1 MTNKTATKK
10 DAAQTSDEAGATPPF
25 DARCVTV
32 LRGVA
37 PASWRKGIAPMV
49 WPRRELRVRKSTARG
64 GRHGNRQKTTGK
76 CQPLAAARAAGKRA
90 ARRLR
95 AVRRLHARLRREF
108 RTAQDARARP

>member
-1 MTNKTATKK
+1 MTKKTATKK

-49 WPRRELRVRKSTARG
+49 WAAPRTSSS
-64 GRHGNRQKTTGK
+64 
-76 CQPLAAARAAGKRA
+76 
-90 ARRLR
+90 
-95 AVRRLHARLRREF
+95 
-108 RTAQDARARP
+108 